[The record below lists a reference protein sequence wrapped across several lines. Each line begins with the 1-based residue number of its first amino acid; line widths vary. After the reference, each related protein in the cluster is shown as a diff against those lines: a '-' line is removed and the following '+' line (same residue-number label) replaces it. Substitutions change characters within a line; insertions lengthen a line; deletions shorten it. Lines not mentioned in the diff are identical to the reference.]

1 MENRK
6 QFDGLARQEL
16 VDSLKPLGIR
26 EIGERMEVSPL
37 LVGQSEMI
45 QGQDFVCC
53 TCKIGP
59 DILDD
64 DTLPSFFTVGD
75 EEGITDGIGDYLT

>member
-1 MENRK
+1 MDNGD
-6 QFDGLARQEL
+6 QWNGLDRQVWVE
-16 VDSLKPLGIR
+16 SRKPLGIR

-37 LVGQSEMI
+37 LAGQGDMI

-59 DILDD
+59 DVLDEDGLLPMIFSEGD
-64 DTLPSFFTVGD
+64 DGD
-75 EEGITDGIGDYLT
+75 ISDERWWG